1 MLFSQV
7 LALQQAVMTLK
18 DQVAASKLSLPN
30 VTDISEISGE
40 LEALREAL
48 RQKDIS
54 LQQMSQALITG
65 QQAGEIVAYAM
76 AEMGSYLSSESVA
89 YALLL
94 HVHL

>member
-1 MLFSQV
+1 MHVCQTKIYFFFQV

-18 DQVAASKLSLPN
+18 EQVAASKLSLPN

-54 LQQMSQALITG
+54 LQQMSQALIVN
-65 QQAGEIVAYAM
+65 QAGQWFTNIHRRNIF
-76 AEMGSYLSSESVA
+76 L
-89 YALLL
+89 
-94 HVHL
+94 